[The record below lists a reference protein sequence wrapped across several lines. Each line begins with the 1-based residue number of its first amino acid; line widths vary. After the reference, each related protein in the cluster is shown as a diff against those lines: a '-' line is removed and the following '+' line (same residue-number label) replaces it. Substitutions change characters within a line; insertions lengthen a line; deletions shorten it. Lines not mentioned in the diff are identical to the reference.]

1 MMIHKLLKYFFCVL
15 VWLYYPTSGMA
26 NRYDP
31 PGRSVKTVVIDPG
44 HGGKDTGTGG
54 ANVLEKNMVLQIA
67 LKLEKAIN
75 AQLPDVKVILT
86 RRTDVFVEL
95 YHRIDIANAN
105 NADLFISLHCN
116 SMPRRGNYRSV
127 HGTETF
133 VSGFHRLGQ
142 QDAAIRENAAMLLE
156 ENYEENYHGFDPND
170 PESAIVFSLMKNEY
184 RDQSISFATLL
195 QSNYT
200 RSGRYD
206 RGVKEQGLAVLAK
219 AGMPAVLTELG
230 FLSNTSEEQYIRSE
244 AGQKEIVQ
252 NIVNA
257 LKTYKSRMEQ

>member
-1 MMIHKLLKYFFCVL
+1 MMIQNLLKYLTCL
-15 VWLYYPTSGMA
+15 LLLLCCPSLEA
-26 NRYDP
+26 ADRHDP
-31 PGRSVKTVVIDPG
+31 PGNSIKTIVIDPG

-54 ANVLEKNMVLQIA
+54 ANVLEKNMVLQIG
-67 LKLEKAIN
+67 LKLEKAIK
-75 AQLPDVKVILT
+75 AALPDVKVIMT

-156 ENYEENYHGFDPND
+156 ENYEENYHGFDPNE
-170 PESAIVFSLMKNEY
+170 PESAIVFSLMKNQY
-184 RDQSISFATLL
+184 RDQSINFATLL
-195 QSNYT
+195 QDNYT

-230 FLSNTSEEQYIRSE
+230 FLSNPSEEQYIRSD
-244 AGQKEIVQ
+244 AGQKQIVQ

-257 LKTYKSRMEQ
+257 IKTYKNRMEQ